1 MSGTHEAWEGRLGP
15 VVNPPRCRT
24 ASHLASR
31 PSLQHAS
38 IQATVGRN
46 NPSKALARV
55 KANNGAA
62 DGRRSAGR
70 VNHESSKGRAVP
82 TARRASLDRLPAA
95 IPFVD

>member
-38 IQATVGRN
+38 MQATVGRN

-70 VNHESSKGRAVP
+70 VNHEIIERPRCANGTTRIPRS
-82 TARRASLDRLPAA
+82 PAGGHS
-95 IPFVD
+95 VR